1 MGHAPG
7 TEFGPMREVALARM
21 WQLPDGTACLLLK
34 DPRSAEWELRVVRGE
49 ETLRSDRFTS
59 PIVAMER
66 AKYWR
71 GTYDPAVEA
80 SG

>member
-1 MGHAPG
+1 
-7 TEFGPMREVALARM
+7 MREVALARM
-21 WQLPDGTACLLLK
+21 WQLADGTSCLLLK
-34 DPRSAEWELRVVRGE
+34 DPRAAEWELRVVRGE
-49 ETLRSDRFTS
+49 EILRTDRFTS

-71 GTYDPAVEA
+71 GAYDRTLEA